1 MLSIIS
7 YLIKIICGRMLPAYR
22 SVTVGKA
29 VEPMSWYA
37 DHP

>member
-1 MLSIIS
+1 MLFIIS
-7 YLIKIICGRMLPAYR
+7 YLIKIIYGKMLPTYR
-22 SVTVGKA
+22 SVAVGKA